1 MGESIAFGV
10 RLTIHQALF
19 SAHCYWSLCWRPYL
33 TSEFMELLYVD
44 DLVMVA
50 ETKELLL
57 EKLEKW

>member
-1 MGESIAFGV
+1 MAFGV
-10 RLTIHQALF
+10 TTDDTPGSVLSPLLLVIVLEA
-19 SAHCYWSLCWRPYL
+19 YL

-57 EKLEKW
+57 EKLGKW

>member
-1 MGESIAFGV
+1 LVIVLEA
-10 RLTIHQALF
+10 
-19 SAHCYWSLCWRPYL
+19 YL

-57 EKLEKW
+57 EKLGKW

>member
-1 MGESIAFGV
+1 MAFGITTDDTPGSV
-10 RLTIHQALF
+10 LSPLLLVIVLEA
-19 SAHCYWSLCWRPYL
+19 YL

-57 EKLEKW
+57 EKLGKW